1 MRENGGLLEI
11 FLDGCGF
18 VGEILGWMW
27 ICWRGWRMKESLL
40 EKCKKNEGLLEKC
53 KNDNEGLLEKL

>member
-1 MRENGGLLEI
+1 
-11 FLDGCGF
+11 
-18 VGEILGWMW
+18 
-27 ICWRGWRMKESLL
+27 MKESLL